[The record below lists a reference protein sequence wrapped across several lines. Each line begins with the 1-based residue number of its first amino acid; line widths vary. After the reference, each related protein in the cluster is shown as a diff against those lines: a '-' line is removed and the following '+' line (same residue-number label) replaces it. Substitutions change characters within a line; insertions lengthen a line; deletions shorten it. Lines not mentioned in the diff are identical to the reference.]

1 MTWRCT
7 GVGWP
12 AEARIAVL
20 RWEGGRISPLTPG
33 KRLGFRAD
41 GERVCVGARGNP
53 CPLRAGVP
61 GRAARALC
69 RECAALDRVGSVAAD
84 GVPDD
89 PRTYRVYLA
98 WFGPGM
104 VKVGITAEER
114 GPARLLEQGAVV
126 FSWLG
131 RGPLM
136 AARRTEEVLRS
147 ALGVPDRIAYA
158 EKRAVRPLL
167 AADPA
172 ERAAE
177 VEELHRRALG
187 VGGWTETLHPLPY
200 EPSDHAGAFGL
211 DRLAPTAPV
220 VRQLVDGGAVAGTL
234 VAVAGPDLHLGIGEG
249 RQVVLD
255 TRLLA
260 GWSLV
265 GADPASGVS
274 VPLADAAARSGGTQD
289 GLF

>member
-7 GVGWP
+7 GVAWP
-12 AEARIAVL
+12 PEARIAVL

-41 GERVCVGARGNP
+41 GERMCTGARGNP
-53 CPLRAGVP
+53 CPLRAPVP
-61 GRAARALC
+61 GRATRALC
-69 RECAALDRVGSVAAD
+69 RECARLDRVGSVAAD

-98 WFGPGM
+98 WFGPGL

-147 ALGVPDRIAYA
+147 ALGVPDRVPYA
-158 EKRAVRPLL
+158 EKRAVRTGLPAD
-167 AADPA
+167 AAG
-172 ERAAE
+172 RAAE
-177 VEELHRRALG
+177 VEALHRLALG
-187 VGGWTETLHPLPY
+187 VGGWAETLRPLPY
-200 EPSDHAGAFGL
+200 EPVDHAAEFGL
-211 DRLAPTAPV
+211 DRLLPDAPV
-220 VRQLVDGGAVAGTL
+220 VRQLVDGGAVGGTL
-234 VAVAGPDLHLGIGEG
+234 VAVAGPDLHLLVGED
-249 RQVVLD
+249 RQIVLD

-265 GADPASGVS
+265 GADPAGGVS
-274 VPLADAAARSGGTQD
+274 VPLADAAVRGGGLQD

>member
-7 GVGWP
+7 GVAWP
-12 AEARIAVL
+12 PEARIPVL

-41 GERVCVGARGNP
+41 GERVCAGARGNP

-61 GRAARALC
+61 GRAVRALC
-69 RECAALDRVGSVAAD
+69 RDCAGLDRIGSVAAD

-147 ALGVPDRIAYA
+147 ALGVPDRIGYA
-158 EKRAVRPLL
+158 DKRAVRPVL
-167 AADPA
+167 AADPV
-172 ERAAE
+172 ERAVE

-200 EPSDHAGAFGL
+200 EPVDHAAAFGL
-211 DRLAPTAPV
+211 DRLVPAAPV

-234 VAVAGPDLHLGIGEG
+234 VAVAGPDLHLLVGEE

-265 GADPASGVS
+265 GADPAGGVS
-274 VPLADAAARSGGTQD
+274 VPLADAARSGGTQD